1 MIAGLDIGLKR
12 IGVALGYPNGVVVPI
27 NAVLRKNRKQA
38 SSDVSKV
45 LKEWGV
51 KTIVVGV
58 PLGGSSEDEMRRRVK
73 HFVGLLDFSGEVF
86 YQDESFS
93 SIEASSLGVVNQRKK
108 DGKLDSL
115 SAKIIVERFL
125 SRMTK

>member
-12 IGVALGYPNGVVVPI
+12 IGIALGYPNGVVVPI

-38 SSDVSKV
+38 SSDVSKI
-45 LKEWGV
+45 LKEWGI
-51 KTIVVGV
+51 KTLVVGV
-58 PLGGSSEDEMRRRVK
+58 PLGGSSESEMKKRVE
-73 HFVGLLDFSGEVF
+73 HFVGLLDFSGDIF

-93 SIEASSLGVVNQRKK
+93 SVEASEFGTINHKRK

-125 SRMTK
+125 SSQTE